1 MTEMNIDLSRYHNPL
16 GWRHQAVRLV
26 WNIVWPLAT
35 CLLPRSSGMGWKRL
49 LLRIFGARVASSAQ
63 VYSSARIYYPPNL
76 MMGPYSCLDAR
87 VNCYN
92 VAPISIGAHTTVSQG
107 AFLCTASHDIRHPLN
122 PLLTAPIRL
131 EDQVWVAAE
140 AFVGMGVTV
149 GQGAVV
155 GARAVAV
162 KDVSPWTVV
171 GGNPA
176 RFLKNRVLI
185 SSPHA

>member
-1 MTEMNIDLSRYHNPL
+1 MLLRF
-16 GWRHQAVRLV
+16 V

-35 CLLPRSSGMGWKRL
+35 CMLPRSTGMCWKRM
-49 LLRIFGARVASSAQ
+49 LLRLFGAQIDATAQ

-76 MMGPYSCLDAR
+76 VMEAYSCLDER

-92 VAPISIGAHTTVSQG
+92 VAPISIGANTTVSQG
-107 AFLCTASHDIRHPLN
+107 AFLCTASHDITHPLN
-122 PLLTAPIRL
+122 LLVTAPIRL

-140 AFVGMGVTV
+140 AFVGMGVTL

-155 GARAVAV
+155 GACAVVV
-162 KDVSPWTVV
+162 KDVAPWTVV

-176 RFLKNRVLI
+176 RFIKNRI
-185 SSPHA
+185 IRNDHA